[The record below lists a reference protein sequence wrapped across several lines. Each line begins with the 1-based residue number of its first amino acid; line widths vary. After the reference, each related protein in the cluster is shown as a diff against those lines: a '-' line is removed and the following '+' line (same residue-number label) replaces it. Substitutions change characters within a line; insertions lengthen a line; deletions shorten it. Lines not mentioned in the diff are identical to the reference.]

1 MAQFYEVYKEYSGTV
16 YKFLLSLSGDQ
27 DLASELLQETF
38 YRALMNIDRF
48 EGRSSLVTWLCQIG
62 KNAYFKEYKRK
73 KRITDLPTEQTLNE
87 DSSSPEEL
95 VIRKDECKRIRA
107 ILSRL
112 EEPYQGVFSLRVF
125 GEQSYKDIGGVYG
138 KTENW
143 ARVTYYRAKEKI
155 IKEVEK

>member
-1 MAQFYEVYKEYSGTV
+1 MAQFYDAYKEYSGTV
-16 YKFLLSLSGDQ
+16 YKFLLSLTGDPE
-27 DLASELLQETF
+27 LSSELLQETF

-73 KRITDLPTEQTLNE
+73 KRLADLPTEQTLNE
-87 DSSSPEEL
+87 ASPSPEEL
-95 VIRKDECKRIRA
+95 VIRKDECQRIRT
-107 ILSRL
+107 ILKNL
-112 EEPYQGVFSLRVF
+112 DEPYRGVFSLRVF

-138 KTENW
+138 KTESW
-143 ARVTYYRAKEKI
+143 ARVTYYRAKEQI